1 MHFFAPPAFWGF
13 FALAAVPLILYLL
26 FRRKKRDVP
35 WAATYILKRTL
46 KSQSKVNVWKQY
58 IIIFVRTLSFV
69 ALPFAFLMPFL
80 DWAPSESG
88 AFPTAPASTHRMIL
102 LDMSESMAAS
112 HESGRRM
119 DAALSLYRKIL
130 EAGAFRGRVDI
141 LTLNSPDKPLTFE
154 TFPIPD
160 LEMEELLGTLTLSK
174 QRVDFERGFRTALRE
189 FRTSHFS
196 RKELFILSDFSRQDL
211 IGLDDYSGLVKALQK
226 QEVELL
232 GLSYE
237 NPSADNFALLDMTPA
252 MDLLLAG
259 RPTLFYVRVGY
270 YGKKATADTWLS
282 IRTGKG
288 KVLYEEAVNLAPG
301 EKTLEIPLTLG
312 GKEQTLVAQL
322 GEDDLLL
329 DNQIERSYRVSDKL
343 SLVIVQ
349 DLNLAKGFKNPRK
362 WLEFALAG
370 NAGAGQ
376 KKSIFNLKHIR
387 DHMKQRVLGG
397 SEILEKTVGDSPENG
412 AGYRTVLK
420 TVITAQMS
428 PALLRGMDGI
438 LLLDV
443 DTTTDESIAAFKK
456 YMIRGGTI
464 LLGPGPTTEPDK
476 FNSSFV
482 ALTPAKIGPPVA
494 EEIDPEVYSGA
505 VLEYMQNALFRE
517 LEAIQHGNM
526 GNARFY
532 NHYQIVEDS
541 LTEDAEIL
549 FSLSDGAPL
558 LLRRRVGRGAC
569 LLWTAGLG
577 GDWHSMVVHPAYPV
591 FFSRLFNLAAS
602 DRQFALNLAPGEPII
617 REVDQAKVHLKLP
630 AGNTEILPASEVG
643 GKQFVRYDKTSI
655 PGTYTVLPDPEDEN
669 YQFRYHVAE
678 DRQESD
684 YRAVSGDQRAELERQ
699 LGSPLHLKE
708 TRLTQA
714 LGAGYEGRAFAPTA
728 AMVLFFLLLLEA
740 GLLRK
745 WFA

>member
-1 MHFFAPPAFWGF
+1 MHFLAPSAFWGF
-13 FALAAVPLILYLL
+13 FAMAAVPLILYLL

-46 KSQSKVNVWKQY
+46 KSQSKVNIWKQY
-58 IIIFVRTLSFV
+58 IIIFIRTLSFIV
-69 ALPFAFLMPFL
+69 LPFAFLMPFL

-112 HESGRRM
+112 HGSGRRM
-119 DAALSLYRKIL
+119 DAALSLCRKIL
-130 EAGAFRGRVDI
+130 DAGAFRGRVDI
-141 LTLNSPDKPLTFE
+141 LSLNSPDKPLVFE
-154 TFPIPD
+154 EFPIPD

-174 QRVDFERGFRTALRE
+174 QMVDFERGLRTALSE
-189 FRTSHFS
+189 FRASHFS
-196 RKELFILSDFSRQDL
+196 KKELFILSDFSGRDL
-211 IGLDDYSGLVKALQK
+211 LGLEDYLGLMEALQK
-226 QEVELL
+226 QDVKLFS
-232 GLSYE
+232 LSYE

-259 RPTLFYVRVGY
+259 RPTLFYIRVGY

-282 IRTGKG
+282 IRTQKG

-301 EKTLEIPLTLG
+301 EKTLEIPLALG

-322 GEDDLLL
+322 GEDDFPL

-343 SLVIVQ
+343 SLVVVQ
-349 DLNLAKGFKNPRK
+349 ALNLAKGFENPRK
-362 WLEFALAG
+362 WLEFALEG
-370 NAGAGQ
+370 NAKAGHN
-376 KKSIFNLKHIR
+376 KSIFNLKHIR
-387 DHMKQRVLGG
+387 DRMAQGVVGG
-397 SEILEKTVGDSPENG
+397 SEIMEKAVGDSPENG

-420 TVITAQMS
+420 TVIAAQMS

-456 YMIRGGTI
+456 YMIRGGTV
-464 LLGPGPTTEPDK
+464 LLGPGPTAKPDK
-476 FNSSFV
+476 FNKAFV
-482 ALTPAKIGPPVA
+482 ALTPAMIGPPVTK
-494 EEIDPEVYSGA
+494 EIDPEIYSGA
-505 VLEYMQNALFRE
+505 VLEYMQHPLFRE

-541 LTEDAEIL
+541 LVEDAEIL

-558 LLRRRVGRGAC
+558 LLRKRVGRGAC

-602 DRQFALNLAPGEPII
+602 ARQFALNLAPGELIV
-617 REVDQAKVHLKLP
+617 REVDQAKVHLRLP
-630 AGNTEILPASEVG
+630 AGNIEILPASEIG
-643 GKQFVRYDKTSI
+643 GKQFVRYDQTTA
-655 PGTYTVLPDPEDEN
+655 PGTYTLLPDPEDEN
-669 YQFRYHVAE
+669 YQFHYHVAE
-678 DRQESD
+678 DRRESD
-684 YRAVSGDQRAELERQ
+684 YRAVSGDRRAELERQ
-699 LGSPLHLKE
+699 LGSALHLKE
-708 TRLTQA
+708 AKLAQA
-714 LGAGYEGRAFAPTA
+714 IGAGYEGKAFAPTA
-728 AMVLFFLLLLEA
+728 AVVLFFLLLLEA